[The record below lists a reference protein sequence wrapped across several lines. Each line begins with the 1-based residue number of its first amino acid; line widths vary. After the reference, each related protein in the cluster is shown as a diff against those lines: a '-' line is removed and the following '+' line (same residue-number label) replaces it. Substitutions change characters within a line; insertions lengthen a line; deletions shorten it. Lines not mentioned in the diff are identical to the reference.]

1 MADDAATSSQDLTG
15 YCRLGPFHYDAA
27 TTHSKQE
34 NRLRDMLPYYT
45 ESKIRGLLLPII
57 TQKDTLS
64 LRVLDWL
71 VTNYAKKHNIVYK
84 YKVEGDTLMLNVYSE
99 YKSWLRNYRRRN
111 FDPFRRRSRIYFEID
126 RVQYQTTVG
135 QLNFIYWSDV
145 FGVLDYT
152 RRNLQEI
159 ERDMNRSLSKMRQQK
174 ERDRRTGTKRKRR
187 ELSTAPRNKCFVYSS
202 DVRLEFDS
210 DDETTSNPAGE
221 PAAAAAPPEM
231 RAKKDCC
238 VEQEAQ

>member
-1 MADDAATSSQDLTG
+1 MAEDSATCNQDTRG
-15 YCRLGPFHYDAA
+15 YEEMGVFRYDAS
-27 TTHSKQE
+27 TTHTKQE

-45 ESKIRGLLLPII
+45 EDKIRNLLLPII

-84 YKVEGDTLMLNVYSE
+84 YKVEGETLMLNVYSE

-111 FDPFRRRSRIYFEID
+111 FDPFRRRSRIYFEMD
-126 RVQYQTTVG
+126 GVQYQTTVG

-152 RRNLQEI
+152 RAHLQDI
-159 ERDMNRSLSKMRQQK
+159 ERDMNRSLSHMRQQK
-174 ERDRRTGTKRKRR
+174 EKDLRSGTKRKRR
-187 ELSTAPRNKCFVYSS
+187 ELSTAPRNKCFIYSS

-210 DDETTSNPAGE
+210 DTEA
-221 PAAAAAPPEM
+221 PAAEEPPAPRAVAAD
-231 RAKKDCC
+231 RGT
-238 VEQEAQ
+238 